1 MLLGCLFALAK
12 PRGCYGACARSVY
25 IADDAIYILP
35 ATWPDFKVHATGRI
49 DPGQQPVFGYCALAQ
64 RCQVIGN
71 GLIQE
76 EERLRRATRQ
86 ILPRKL
92 CTRLLSYGPND
103 CLGSPISNHLA
114 GDKETIAVEFVQ
126 DCGGWAP
133 FLRAFGGF
141 TDAPPDAARN
151 RIFYFYTV
159 RLASLAKSTKDMFA
173 IMQLSVDHLA

>member
-1 MLLGCLFALAK
+1 M
-12 PRGCYGACARSVY
+12 
-25 IADDAIYILP
+25 
-35 ATWPDFKVHATGRI
+35 
-49 DPGQQPVFGYCALAQ
+49 AQ

-133 FLRAFGGF
+133 FLRTFWRL
-141 TDAPPDAARN
+141 TDAPADAPRESFPN
-151 RIFYFYTV
+151 LFTMCNSF
-159 RLASLAKSTKDMFA
+159 LPKSTEEMLA